1 MRHSFLFTAWLLWM
15 LAHASRMIIGP
26 VLPLVEDD
34 LGITHEQAGR
44 IFLFLSVG
52 YTVSLLSVPFWSRLL
67 GYRRALQVGL
77 IALLGSLILMR
88 WAPNLLTV
96 CTLTFCIGLTT
107 GTVLPSA
114 IPLITA
120 AYGKEQWGKSIGLF
134 DSAAPGGQFVAP
146 LIAVLVLSFFSWRY
160 VFWGMAAIGGVTL
173 LLFLATAPRKEPETD
188 RAGGSIGAVL
198 RNRSLMTLGGLW
210 VLASGSAL
218 GAGFLFPVYLVKE
231 RGMDLSSANQYFALG
246 RGLAIVTAVYAGFL
260 ADRFQCRNLL
270 GWILALSGAS
280 LLGVA
285 LWPDNVGVGVFVV
298 IEGLV
303 VNMFF
308 PVGLI
313 LIARLTAAGVRGA
326 ATGLVI
332 GVGAAFGFGLTPWAL
347 GAVADAWSFQGGI
360 AVLGIVVMT
369 ACLLVLRLDRV

>member
-77 IALLGSLILMR
+77 IALLGSLVLMR

-146 LIAVLVLSFFSWRY
+146 LIAVFVLSFFSWRY

-280 LLGVA
+280 SPRGRA
-285 LWPDNVGVGVFVV
+285 L
-298 IEGLV
+298 
-303 VNMFF
+303 
-308 PVGLI
+308 
-313 LIARLTAAGVRGA
+313 A
-326 ATGLVI
+326 
-332 GVGAAFGFGLTPWAL
+332 
-347 GAVADAWSFQGGI
+347 
-360 AVLGIVVMT
+360 
-369 ACLLVLRLDRV
+369 

>member
-77 IALLGSLILMR
+77 IALLGSLVLMR

-160 VFWGMAAIGGVTL
+160 VFWSMAAIGGVTL

>member
-1 MRHSFLFTAWLLWM
+1 MRYSFLFTAWLLWM

-52 YTVSLLSVPFWSRLL
+52 YTISLLSAPFWSRLL
-67 GYRRALQVGL
+67 GYRRALQIGL
-77 IALLGSLILMR
+77 IALLGSLVLMR
-88 WAPNLLTV
+88 WVPNLLTV
-96 CTLTFCIGLTT
+96 CALTFCIGLTT

-134 DSAAPGGQFVAP
+134 DSAAPAGQFVAP

-160 VFWGMAAIGGVTL
+160 VFWGMAVIGGVTL
-173 LLFLATAPRKEPETD
+173 LLFLATAPKKEPETD
-188 RAGGSIGAVL
+188 RAGGSIVAVF

-280 LLGVA
+280 LVGVA

-313 LIARLTAAGVRGA
+313 MIARLTAAGVRGA

-360 AVLGIVVMT
+360 AVLGVVAMT

>member
-77 IALLGSLILMR
+77 IALLGSLVLMR

-96 CTLTFCIGLTT
+96 CALTFCIGLTT

-160 VFWGMAAIGGVTL
+160 VFWGMAAIGAVIL
-173 LLFLATAPRKEPETD
+173 LLFLATAPKKEPETD
-188 RAGGSIGAVL
+188 RAGGSIVAVL
-198 RNRSLMTLGGLW
+198 RNRSLITLGGLW
-210 VLASGSAL
+210 ILASGSAL

-246 RGLAIVTAVYAGFL
+246 RGLGMVTAVYAGFL
-260 ADRFQCRNLL
+260 ADRFQCRTLL

-280 LLGVA
+280 LVGVA

-313 LIARLTAAGVRGA
+313 MIARLTAAGIRGA
-326 ATGLVI
+326 ATGIVI
-332 GVGAAFGFGLTPWAL
+332 GTGAAFGFGLTPWAL
-347 GAVADAWSFQGGI
+347 GAVADVWSFQGGI
-360 AVLGIVVMT
+360 SILGAVAMT
-369 ACLLVLRLDRV
+369 ACLLVLRLERV